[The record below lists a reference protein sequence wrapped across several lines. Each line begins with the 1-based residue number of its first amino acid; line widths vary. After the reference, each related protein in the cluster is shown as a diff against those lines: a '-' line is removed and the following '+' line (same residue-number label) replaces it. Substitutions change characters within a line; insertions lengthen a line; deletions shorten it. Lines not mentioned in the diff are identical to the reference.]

1 MSSTNILSSPT
12 GPRELLTMFAM
23 AVTAVTGK
31 ITKKQLA
38 REATHSTGFTST
50 YHFASV
56 CFPRWSF
63 HLQHE
68 EARQNLEPT
77 TF

>member
-1 MSSTNILSSPT
+1 MSSTNILSNPT

-31 ITKKQLA
+31 ITQKQLA
-38 REATHSTGFTST
+38 REATQSTSFTLT

-56 CFPRWSF
+56 CFPQWSF

-68 EARQNLEPT
+68 EARQN
-77 TF
+77 